1 MSELAVKPVA
11 RRGRIWVVLMLSLG
25 LIALG
30 YAIVNISTQKPD
42 LDIVHIEGISEAQE
56 IFGGIPQEGERLG
69 SSDAPVTIQV
79 FNDLQCSSCREAFL
93 TTIPTLAE
101 NYARPGSVKLLYRH
115 YSNSETEL
123 ERGFF
128 GAEAAAEQGYGW
140 QYTYLFFRNQEEIKG
155 AGEARFETFVDSVA
169 GSVEELETGEWEKA
183 REEAEAGEGPIPGRL
198 KSDAELGED
207 LGIRFGQAM
216 IVSGPNGSRTLQDS
230 PTLAEAEKAIAEVE

>member
-1 MSELAVKPVA
+1 MSELAVKTMP
-11 RRGRIWVVLMLSLG
+11 RRGRAWVILVFALG

-30 YAIVNISTQKPD
+30 YVIVNVSTQKAD
-42 LDIVHIEGISEAQE
+42 RDIVHIEGITEAQE

-79 FNDLQCSSCREAFL
+79 FNDIQCSSCREPFL
-93 TTIPTLAE
+93 ETIPTLAE
-101 NYARPGSVKLLYRH
+101 DYARPGSVKLLYRN

-140 QYTYLFFRNQEEIKG
+140 QYLYLFFRNQEEIKG
-155 AGEARFETFVDSVA
+155 AGEARFETYVDSVA

-183 REEAEAGEGPIPGRL
+183 RDEAEEGKGPIPGRL
-198 KSDAELGED
+198 ESDAQLGES

-216 IVSGPNGSRTLQDS
+216 IVNGPSGTRTLQDS
-230 PTLAEAEKAIAEVE
+230 PSLAEAEKAIAEVE